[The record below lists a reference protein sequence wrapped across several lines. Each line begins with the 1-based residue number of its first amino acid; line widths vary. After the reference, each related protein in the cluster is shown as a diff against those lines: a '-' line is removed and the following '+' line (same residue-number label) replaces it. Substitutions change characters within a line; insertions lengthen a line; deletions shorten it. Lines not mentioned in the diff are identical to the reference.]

1 MADREAQGGVEEA
14 VQRVESEALSI
25 AGVELRSGDDKRV
38 SAGKPMRAAQSFKS
52 QGERSAESLSMDDF
66 DGPMSESASKL
77 SLGDTPQLGAL
88 LAGGGGA
95 GGGGIGMGERAMAAG
110 KRSMNEPALGG
121 VARGWTPQASVANR
135 SEPLRQAKDAA
146 LFESSEAALEP
157 SSAFGRQRVG
167 PSHPDLSLGGDSA
180 VMAGDRL
187 KSVQNGSDNRSLSSS
202 LNASSIME
210 KRKSPMRGERVLLF
224 HPIQG
229 RKEERDAL

>member
-25 AGVELRSGDDKRV
+25 AGVELRSGDDKQV

-95 GGGGIGMGERAMAAG
+95 GGGGMGGMGERAMAAG

-121 VARGWTPQASVANR
+121 VARGWTSGVCGNR
-135 SEPLRQAKDAA
+135 SEPLGQAKMQ
-146 LFESSEAALEP
+146 LFSNLEAALEP
-157 SSAFGRQRVG
+157 SSAFGRRRVG
-167 PSHPDLSLGGDSA
+167 PSHPDLSLGGMVPSWLGID
-180 VMAGDRL
+180 
-187 KSVQNGSDNRSLSSS
+187 
-202 LNASSIME
+202 
-210 KRKSPMRGERVLLF
+210 
-224 HPIQG
+224 
-229 RKEERDAL
+229 